1 MIFSLIIPK
10 LNESENIS
18 ILIEQINTTFRQ
30 ANIEG
35 EEFIINDDSPNK
47 IWEVA
52 DYLKKKFKNLTVFQ
66 FVNSQTFKKIR

>member
-10 LNESENIS
+10 LNGSENIS

-35 EEFIINDDSPNK
+35 EVFIINDDSPNK

-52 DYLKKKFKNLTVFQ
+52 DYLKQKFKNLTVFQ
-66 FVNSQTFKKIR
+66 VVHSQTFKKIR